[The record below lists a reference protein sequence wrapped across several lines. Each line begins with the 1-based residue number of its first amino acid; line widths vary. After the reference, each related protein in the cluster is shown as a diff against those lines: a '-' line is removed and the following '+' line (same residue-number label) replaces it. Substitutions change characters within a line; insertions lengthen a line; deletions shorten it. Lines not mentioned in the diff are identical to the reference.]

1 MCVVCSGSLSVY
13 CGSLSVCVVCSG
25 SLSVC
30 CVFRII
36 ECVLCVQ
43 DH

>member
-1 MCVVCSGSLSVY
+1 MCI
-13 CGSLSVCVVCSG
+13 VCSG

-36 ECVLCVQ
+36 ECVCVVCSGSLSVLCVQ

>member
-1 MCVVCSGSLSVY
+1 M
-13 CGSLSVCVVCSG
+13 CVVCSG

-30 CVFRII
+30 CVLWITECGVCSGSLTVLWII